1 MALNSA
7 GICATRPSP
16 MVRIEKTC
24 IASPASI
31 PCEKT
36 PTARPPTR
44 LISTMTME
52 AMASPFTNFI
62 APSRLPCSLLSSS
75 SVRRRSRA
83 SSLPI
88 SPDRRSLSI
97 DNCLPG
103 IASRLNRAA
112 TSATR
117 SAPLEMTMNCTT
129 VMIRKTTSPTIR
141 LPPATIS
148 PNCWMMCPPSAV
160 VRIMRVVA
168 IDSDRRNS
176 VESSSTV
183 GKVEKSSDLVM
194 CSVESSSS
202 RPMAIL
208 VATSMSIMIVGS
220 GRISSATIATT
231 ATISIRSAGRTAPRG
246 RRESRL
252 AAISAPL
259 RRAARHSAPSP

>member
-1 MALNSA
+1 MKTAAGKPGISAINRHRIAAGASTLGLLPICCTIAGPRLPSRLSSVVRVTSRPAAMALNSA

-117 SAPLEMTMNCTT
+117 SAPFEMTMNCTT

-160 VRIMRVVA
+160 VRTCAWSRSKA
-168 IDSDRRNS
+168 TGETASKAAAPWERWRN
-176 VESSSTV
+176 
-183 GKVEKSSDLVM
+183 
-194 CSVESSSS
+194 
-202 RPMAIL
+202 
-208 VATSMSIMIVGS
+208 
-220 GRISSATIATT
+220 
-231 ATISIRSAGRTAPRG
+231 
-246 RRESRL
+246 
-252 AAISAPL
+252 
-259 RRAARHSAPSP
+259 RAAW